1 MVRDDGALPP
11 PCVPLLDGLPVPAGG
26 VWSPLGRRWSHA
38 SSIMPISNVWILD
51 YVTFTG
57 LALLDWIPGWFET
70 FTLSL
75 N

>member
-11 PCVPLLDGLPVPAGG
+11 PCVPVPAGG